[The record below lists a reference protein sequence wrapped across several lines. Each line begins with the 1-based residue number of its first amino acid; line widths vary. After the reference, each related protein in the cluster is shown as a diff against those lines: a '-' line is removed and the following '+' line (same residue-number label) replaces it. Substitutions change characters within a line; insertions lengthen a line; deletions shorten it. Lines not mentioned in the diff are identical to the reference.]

1 MPFNINFKYKKGIKS
16 SFSHFFWLYS
26 DEIFIIFTLLLFIML
41 AFSVIFGG
49 IYLEKGTGIKKD
61 TSNVIKTAIVVKKKN
76 GLINKIIVNS
86 YDSIEAYTKMGRKD
100 ILYIGEKDENGL
112 GIPIRMNTKVEN
124 VDSFYIEK

>member
-1 MPFNINFKYKKGIKS
+1 MPFSINFKYKKGIKS
-16 SFSHFFWLYS
+16 SLSNFCWKHNE
-26 DEIFIIFTLLLFIML
+26 EIFIIFTSLLFIML

-49 IYLEKGTGIKKD
+49 IYLKKRTGIKKD

-86 YDSIEAYTKMGRKD
+86 YDSIKVYAKMGRKD
-100 ILYIGEKDENGL
+100 ILYIRENDENGL
-112 GIPIRMNTKVEN
+112 GIPIHMNTIVEN